1 MNPETWVALI
11 ATAATALGLREWGP
25 GLVRQLTGRADKE
38 RERIQAE
45 AARAR
50 EERALEVSTLR
61 AERDAAER
69 EADVQACQRR
79 MLQEYVSEL
88 RGVILQNGLQVPK
101 YPDLTKCRGVN

>member
-1 MNPETWVALI
+1 MTPDQIIGTIVAI
-11 ATAATALGLREWGP
+11 STALGLRELLP
-25 GLVRQLTGRADKE
+25 GLIKQVTGRAGRE

-45 AARAR
+45 SARSR
-50 EERALEVSTLR
+50 EERAQEIATLR
-61 AERDAAER
+61 TERDAAER

-88 RGVILQNGLQVPK
+88 RGAMLQHGIQVPK